1 MVNSLF
7 NLEEKRLADEIRKHG
22 AKRVL
27 IQLPEGLKPNAPK
40 IAAVVENA
48 GAQAFIS
55 ADPCYGACD
64 LATYDVQQISADFIV
79 HYGHTQMVKQAVV
92 PVVYLEAR
100 ANVNIEATV
109 KKALPWLKPWKNIGL
124 VTTVQHAHKLDV
136 AKDVLVKAN
145 KTVMIGDA
153 RHLKYAGQ
161 VIGCDYSNAKAI
173 ESQVDAFLFVGG
185 GRFHALGVSL
195 ATSKPTIVADPY
207 EKRAYNIEAEAQK
220 IRKQRMTQISEAKK
234 AETFGV
240 LIGLKH
246 GQNRLQQAVE
256 IKKKLEDKG
265 KNAWLFVLKEIV
277 PDALVQFPTVDAFVN
292 TACPRLVL
300 DDALM
305 FKKPILTI
313 NETLYLIE
321 EIDWETFHRKGCFG
335 NET

>member
-1 MVNSLF
+1 MVGSLF
-7 NLEEKRLADEIRKHG
+7 NLEEKRLADEIRKHR

-27 IQLPEGLKPNAPK
+27 IQLPEGLKPKAPR
-40 IAAVVENA
+40 IAAIVENV

-64 LATYDVQQISADFIV
+64 LATCDAQQISADLIV
-79 HYGHTQMVKQAVV
+79 HYGHTETIKQTIV
-92 PVVYLEAR
+92 PVTYFEGR
-100 ANVNIEATV
+100 ANVNVEVAV
-109 KKALPWLKPWKNIGL
+109 KKALPWLKSWKNIGL
-124 VTTVQHAHKLDV
+124 ITTVQHVHKLDV
-136 AKDVLVKAN
+136 AKDILIKAN

-173 ESQVDAFLFVGG
+173 ESQIDAFLFVGG
-185 GRFHALGVSL
+185 GKFHALGVSL

-207 EKRAYNIEAEAQK
+207 EKRAYSIEAEAQK
-220 IRKQRMTQISEAKK
+220 IRKQRMTQVSEAKK
-234 AETFGV
+234 TKTFGV
-240 LIGLKH
+240 LIGLKP

-256 IKKKLEDKG
+256 IKKKLEGKG

-277 PDALVQFPTVDAFVN
+277 PETLMQFPVVDAFVN
-292 TACPRLVL
+292 TACPRLTL
-300 DDALM
+300 DDASM

-321 EIDWETFHRKGCFG
+321 EIDWETLCRKGWFESG
-335 NET
+335 T

>member
-1 MVNSLF
+1 MVKSLF
-7 NLEEKRLADEIRKHG
+7 DLEEKRLADEIRKHK

-27 IQLPEGLKPNAPK
+27 IQFPEGLKPNAPK

-64 LATYDVQQISADFIV
+64 LATYDAQQISADLIV
-79 HYGHTQMVKQAVV
+79 HYGHTETLKQTIV
-92 PVVYLEAR
+92 PAIFLEGR
-100 ANVNIEATV
+100 ANVNVEAAV

-124 VTTVQHAHKLDV
+124 ITTVQHVHKLDV
-136 AKDVLVKAN
+136 AKDILVKAN

-153 RHLKYAGQ
+153 RRLKYAGQ

-173 ESQVDAFLFVGG
+173 EPEIDAFLFVGG
-185 GRFHALGVSL
+185 GKFHALGVSL

-207 EKRAYNIEAEAQK
+207 EKRAYRIEAEAQK

-240 LIGLKH
+240 LIGLKP
-246 GQNRLQQAVE
+246 GQNRLKQAVE

-265 KNAWLFVLKEIV
+265 KHAWLFVLKEII
-277 PDALVQFPTVDAFVN
+277 PEALMQFPVVDAFVN
-292 TACPRLVL
+292 TACPRLAL
-300 DDALM
+300 DDASM
-305 FKKPILTI
+305 FKKPMLTI

-321 EIDWETFHRKGCFG
+321 EIDWETLHRKGWFG
-335 NET
+335 NEI